1 MQVIRASGVAT
12 LCLLL
17 GAIVSVYAQRDRPGE
32 RRGQQEQKQ
41 GRENRSGQEA
51 RMQQERGREA
61 QREQRSDERVRG
73 QQQRVREPQQQR
85 REQQSG
91 AAARQPQ
98 QQQRQRESAQQ
109 PVRRQEQA
117 RPQSRSQQPVERPRP
132 EVTAWQQRRG
142 WIRQGAWRGGNSW
155 NQGRARRWEQEHRGW
170 TQRGGYGGYYIPRDR
185 FIVHFGPQH
194 WFRIHSRPVFYMGYP
209 RFWHGGF
216 SFLILDPWPEYWE
229 EGWYEADDIYV
240 DYDDG
245 YYLYNRRYPTVRL
258 AITVIM

>member
-1 MQVIRASGVAT
+1 MRIIRASGVAT
-12 LCLLL
+12 LCLLI
-17 GAIVSVYAQRDRPGE
+17 GAIVPSYAERNRPGE

-61 QREQRSDERVRG
+61 QRKQRSDERVRG
-73 QQQRVREPQQQR
+73 QQQRVRETQQK
-85 REQQSG
+85 
-91 AAARQPQ
+91 
-98 QQQRQRESAQQ
+98 RQRESVRQ
-109 PVRRQEQA
+109 PTQRRQEQA
-117 RPQSRSQQPVERPRP
+117 RPDRQERSRQERPQYHPVERPRP

-170 TQRGGYGGYYIPRDR
+170 AQRGGYGGHYIPRDR

-229 EGWYEADDIYV
+229 EDWYEADDIYV

-258 AITVIM
+258 AITVVM